1 MVRKRR
7 REVPLVREARLGLLA
22 REATGW
28 PRRAATPKPVASG
41 DFDEALARRLVAR
54 LDERNA
60 AVSGAGE
67 PEELA
72 ALLTGDDG
80 ELTAGVYG
88 WTWGKTCWIEALWV
102 REDLR
107 GRGTGSALLL
117 AAEAEGRRRG
127 CRQAALETHTF
138 QAPEFYARHGY
149 EVVGRIDDYP
159 RATRRS
165 PCASRWPETARR
177 VG

>member
-1 MVRKRR
+1 M
-7 REVPLVREARLGLLA
+7 
-22 REATGW
+22 
-28 PRRAATPKPVASG
+28 
-41 DFDEALARRLVAR
+41 
-54 LDERNA
+54 
-60 AVSGAGE
+60 SGAGE

-72 ALLTGDDG
+72 ALMTGDDG

-117 AAEAEGRRRG
+117 AAETEGRRRG

-159 RATRRS
+159 AGHAQLAMRKPLT
-165 PCASRWPETARR
+165 
-177 VG
+177 

>member
-1 MVRKRR
+1 M
-7 REVPLVREARLGLLA
+7 
-22 REATGW
+22 
-28 PRRAATPKPVASG
+28 
-41 DFDEALARRLVAR
+41 
-54 LDERNA
+54 DERNA

-88 WTWGKTCWIEALWV
+88 WTWGATCWIEALWV

-107 GRGTGSALLL
+107 RRGTGSALLR

-138 QAPEFYARHGY
+138 QAPDFYLRHGY

-159 RATRRS
+159 AGHAQLAMRKPLT
-165 PCASRWPETARR
+165 
-177 VG
+177 

>member
-1 MVRKRR
+1 M
-7 REVPLVREARLGLLA
+7 PLVKEARLALLA
-22 REATGW
+22 REG
-28 PRRAATPKPVASG
+28 RAAGRRGRRPLNPVASG
-41 DFDEALARRLVAR
+41 DFDEALAGRLVAR

-60 AVSGAGE
+60 TVSGAGE

-72 ALLTGDDG
+72 ALLTADDG

-88 WTWGKTCWIEALWV
+88 WTWGETCWIEALWV

-138 QAPEFYARHGY
+138 QAPELSMSGTATKSWGASTTT
-149 EVVGRIDDYP
+149 P
-159 RATRRS
+159 RATHNS
-165 PCASRWPETARR
+165 PCASR
-177 VG
+177 